1 MTLESLENNT
11 QTKLYTI
18 VVAGKPQGPYTLE
31 ELKQFQILPGTF
43 IRKPGMDDYKEAHE
57 IEEIRQLM
65 GFAVQIT
72 SPQYFASFDQRLMAW
87 AIDVFLIAAVYAV
100 LVFLSF
106 LFVQQQAVR
115 VILLIGIAVMVPI
128 TKLIYNIIA
137 DSSKTQGT
145 IGKKLMDIK
154 VTDMNGER
162 INFTISLGRNFAK
175 IVSTVTLGVG
185 YIYSFFNKK
194 QQCLHDVM
202 AGTLVIKDRLL

>member
-1 MTLESLENNT
+1 M
-11 QTKLYTI
+11 YTI
-18 VVAGKPQGPYTLE
+18 VIAGKPQGPYTLA
-31 ELKQFQILPGTF
+31 ELKEFQILPGTF

-65 GFAVQIT
+65 GFAVPKNT
-72 SPQYFASFDQRLMAW
+72 PQYFASFDQRLMAW
-87 AIDVFLIAAVYAV
+87 AIDVFLIATVYAV

-106 LFVQQQAVR
+106 LFVHQQSVR
-115 VILLIGIAVMVPI
+115 VVLLIGVAVMVPL
-128 TKLIYNIIA
+128 TKLVYNIIA

-145 IGKKLMDIK
+145 IGKKLIDIK
-154 VTDMNGER
+154 VTDLNGER
-162 INFTISLGRNFAK
+162 ISFGTSLARNFAK
-175 IVSTVTLGVG
+175 IISTLTLFIG

>member
-1 MTLESLENNT
+1 M
-11 QTKLYTI
+11 YTI
-18 VVAGKPQGPYTLE
+18 VIAGKPHGPYTLA

-43 IRKPGMDDYKEAHE
+43 IRTPGMDDYKEAHE

-65 GFAVQIT
+65 GFAVPKNT
-72 SPQYFASFDQRLMAW
+72 PQYFASFDQRLMAW
-87 AIDVFLIAAVYAV
+87 AIDVFLIALVYAI

-106 LFVQQQAVR
+106 MFVHEQAVR
-115 VILLIGIAVMVPI
+115 VVLLIGIAVMVPL

-137 DSSKTQGT
+137 DPSQTQGT

-154 VTDMNGER
+154 VTDLNGER
-162 INFTISLGRNFAK
+162 ISFETSLARNFAK
-175 IVSTVTLGVG
+175 IVSTITVGFG